1 MHALLYLL
9 PAGARS
15 RGTGRWP
22 RLTLLTRECLLPLR
36 RSLLGARLARWV
48 HANHIPI
55 ISSLHRHVV
64 CRSLMFRLVD
74 RARLALSAHNLPVPR
89 RMLGK
94 VWELVVR
101 DALLRKR
108 RTVLVN
114 DVLHPT
120 PVVPGLEPGMLGVR
134 VDPGDLS
141 AQWPN
146 MDDVLRRDLV
156 TSPMDGVNHVLT
168 WVRRRGMG

>member
-1 MHALLYLL
+1 MHALVYLL
-9 PAGARS
+9 PARARS

-22 RLTLLTRECLLPLR
+22 RLALLLRECRLPLG
-36 RSLLGARLARWV
+36 RSLLGTRLARWV
-48 HANHIPI
+48 HANHIAI

-74 RARLALSAHNLPVPR
+74 RTRLALSAHNLPVPR
-89 RMLGK
+89 RLFGK

-101 DALLRKR
+101 DAVLRKR
-108 RTVLVN
+108 RSVLVN

-120 PVVPGLEPGMLGVR
+120 PVVPSLEPGVLGVG
-134 VDPGDLS
+134 VDSGDLS

-156 TSPMDGVNHVLT
+156 TSPVDGVNHVLT
-168 WVRRRGMG
+168 RVRRG